1 MRLLFLWAT
10 QHHWATPTARTSDRT
25 PYRAVRQRPAPHRR
39 PNGTPPTAAQCRL
52 RGALARKTYRAES
65 AIRVSIARTRGP
77 DFPRNATKWRSIPA
91 S

>member
-1 MRLLFLWAT
+1 MLSRRLVQDAVVARWAYSPSND
-10 QHHWATPTARTSDRT
+10 HSER
-25 PYRAVRQRPAPHRR
+25 VRPNPLPLAEPSAHPPAPTRARAARR
-39 PNGTPPTAAQCRL
+39 P
-52 RGALARKTYRAES
+52 YRAES